1 MSLKDDILKSIE
13 LSGSVSEESKTIKP
27 QINKNLD
34 RVIDKSSGKKRLRPA
49 IVNKFNILLTSS
61 ASLSAMNPFEIRC
74 LNCNRIISY
83 PCWHWASE
91 YAVNIFHYFLCYNGK
106 DKPGLDCR

>member
-13 LSGSVSEESKTIKP
+13 LSGSVSDDSKVIKP
-27 QINKNLD
+27 IINGNLD
-34 RVIDKSSGKKRLRPA
+34 RVIDKSSGRKRLRPA
-49 IVNKFNILLTSS
+49 ISNKFNVLLASPK
-61 ASLSAMNPFEIRC
+61 SLSALSPFEIKC
-74 LNCNRIISY
+74 LHCGRIIQY